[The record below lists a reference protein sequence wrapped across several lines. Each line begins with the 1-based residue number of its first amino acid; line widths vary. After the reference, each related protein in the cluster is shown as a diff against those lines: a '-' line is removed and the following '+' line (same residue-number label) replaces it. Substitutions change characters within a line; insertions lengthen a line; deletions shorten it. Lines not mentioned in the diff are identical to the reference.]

1 MAVKEG
7 EAIDKLVRLREAICI
22 FTDLTKKEASKDEQ
36 RSKLLFDTVN
46 QVKQELNAIVILS
59 VFSSLWRDAPL
70 VIIKGRL
77 YAVLLTL
84 PMKYISY
91 H

>member
-1 MAVKEG
+1 MSSST
-7 EAIDKLVRLREAICI
+7 KLQKNHLYQYKT
-22 FTDLTKKEASKDEQ
+22 F
-36 RSKLLFDTVN
+36 
-46 QVKQELNAIVILS
+46 VILS
-59 VFSSLWRDAPL
+59 VFSALWRDVPL